1 MKIYSVPNSQYI
13 LERGLV
19 IVRKIHVNV
28 ITPIIFLTLSFILKE
43 FLRTFVL
50 SESCT
55 KFFCAQRALGNN
67 NCLIAPL

>member
-55 KFFCAQRALGNN
+55 KFFVRKEHWV
-67 NCLIAPL
+67 IITV